1 MKRIRNLMRKAEHS
15 ERVLYIVR
23 TILIVL
29 ASSFVC
35 LILNRAG
42 VMKENIL
49 MVFLIGVLLIGAF
62 TAGYEYGI
70 IGAVVSVLMFNY
82 FFTVPVH
89 TFAIMNPDDVA
100 LLFFFLV
107 VSCISSGMTARFRR
121 QLSIAGENE
130 RTARRMSEMAERFSN
145 VTGKERIIQLG
156 LSYIPLFVFLI
167 IREQLFLAFSDSN
180 CHLQMGF

>member
-1 MKRIRNLMRKAEHS
+1 MPGAERGTAMKRIRNLMRKAEHS

-82 FFTVPVH
+82 FFYCPGSYICDHESGRCGFDVFLSCGFLHLFRNDGTVPPSAVH
-89 TFAIMNPDDVA
+89 
-100 LLFFFLV
+100 
-107 VSCISSGMTARFRR
+107 RR
-121 QLSIAGENE
+121 
-130 RTARRMSEMAERFSN
+130 
-145 VTGKERIIQLG
+145 
-156 LSYIPLFVFLI
+156 
-167 IREQLFLAFSDSN
+167 RE
-180 CHLQMGF
+180 

>member
-62 TAGYEYGI
+62 TAGDRKS
-70 IGAVVSVLMFNY
+70 VV
-82 FFTVPVH
+82 
-89 TFAIMNPDDVA
+89 
-100 LLFFFLV
+100 
-107 VSCISSGMTARFRR
+107 
-121 QLSIAGENE
+121 
-130 RTARRMSEMAERFSN
+130 
-145 VTGKERIIQLG
+145 
-156 LSYIPLFVFLI
+156 
-167 IREQLFLAFSDSN
+167 
-180 CHLQMGF
+180 